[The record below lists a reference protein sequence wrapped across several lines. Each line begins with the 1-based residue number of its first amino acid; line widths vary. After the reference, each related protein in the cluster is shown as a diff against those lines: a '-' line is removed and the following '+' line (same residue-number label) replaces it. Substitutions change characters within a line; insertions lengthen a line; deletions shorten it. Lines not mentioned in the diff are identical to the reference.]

1 MNYRFDDDG
10 NVLPPEPKS
19 ITDVNNYVKGLIE
32 EEALLQ
38 DVYAVGEISNFKNH
52 YATGHFYLTLKDEN
66 SEIRAIMFRSYANKV
81 KFKPQDGMRVIVH
94 GRIGVYAQAGSYQL
108 YIDSMQPDGIGDL
121 HLAYEQL
128 KAKLNSEGLFDE
140 THKRILPRYP
150 KSIGIITSSTG
161 AAVRDIIKVATRR
174 YPFAKLVLFPS
185 LVQGN
190 DAPPE
195 LVRGIEYFNILD
207 NVDVIIIGRGGGSIE
222 DLWAFNDE
230 SLARAV
236 YNSKIPIIS
245 AVGHEIDFTICD
257 FVADV
262 RAATPSHAA
271 ELATPDVNEIIY
283 RINSFKERA
292 LDAIIDNIGS
302 YRVLLDSLSS
312 SRVFTK
318 PLSMLDVPT
327 LRLSGLAEKITSSAE
342 SNLSAKRERF
352 IGVSSKLAMLNPL
365 AVLSRGYG
373 AVFDSDNKVIKSVN
387 DINVNEK
394 ITVKLCDGDICAT
407 VNERRMA
414 DAKDEEGNQL

>member
-1 MNYRFDDDG
+1 MNYRFDDNG

-19 ITDVNNYVKGLIE
+19 ISEINGYIKSLIE
-32 EEALLQ
+32 EEALIQ

-66 SEIRAIMFRSYANKV
+66 SEIRAIMFRSYASKI

-128 KAKLNSEGLFDE
+128 KTKLSAEGLFDE
-140 THKRILPRYP
+140 AHKKGLPFFP
-150 KSIGIITSSTG
+150 NAIGIITSSTG

-174 YPFAKLVLFPS
+174 YPLAKLILFPS
-185 LVQGN
+185 LVQGSE
-190 DAPPE
+190 APAE
-195 LVRGIEYFNILD
+195 LVKGIEYFNIM
-207 NVDVIIIGRGGGSIE
+207 NSVDVIIIGRGGGSIE

-230 SLARAV
+230 GVARAV
-236 YNSKIPIIS
+236 FKSSIPVIS
-245 AVGHEIDFTICD
+245 AVGHEIDYTICD

-271 ELATPDVNEIIY
+271 ELATPDISEIIY
-283 RINSFKERA
+283 RLNSFQERA
-292 LDAIIDNIGS
+292 LDAIKDNISS
-302 YRVLLDSLSS
+302 YRALLDSLSS

-318 PLSMLDVPT
+318 PLTMLDVPN
-327 LRLSGLAEKITSSAE
+327 LRLANLTEKLTSTVTDSLGE
-342 SNLSAKRERF
+342 KRKRF
-352 IGVSSKLAMLNPL
+352 ISVNSKLMALNPM

-373 AVFDSDNKVIKSVN
+373 AVFDEKSNVIKSIK
-387 DINVNEK
+387 DINENDK
-394 ITVKLCDGDICAT
+394 ITVKLSDGDILAT
-407 VNERRMA
+407 VTERRNK
-414 DAKDEEGNQL
+414 DAKKD